1 MGTRRKIL
9 FLIESLAGGGAEKV
23 LTTLVNHIDHKK
35 YDVTICSV
43 VNTGNFRNNIPD
55 NVSYSYIIPNP
66 NSCTSLW
73 SRICY
78 TLKYKLVYK
87 WLPLSIVYRLWV
99 PKGNDTEVAW
109 VEGFATKL
117 LAHSSSNCRKI
128 AWIHCNLQ
136 DNHWTSNIYK
146 TPSEEAHCYEAF
158 KLIVGVSASVTNAIK
173 ELFGRESDTLTIYNP
188 IDSAEILNLSQQ
200 PVNGLQKNDNAIRIC
215 SIGRF
220 VSIKAF
226 DRLLR
231 ITRQLVIDG
240 HDVKLWLIGDGPLR
254 HEYERYISDN
264 NLQNQVTIWG
274 FQQNPYPY
282 LAASDIFVCSSISE
296 GYSTAVTEALI
307 LGKPVITTDCSGMS
321 ELLGANEYGLITEND
336 EEALLL
342 GIKSILNDKNLLD
355 NYSRQANKRG
365 KDFCI
370 QHLISPIEAI
380 LS

>member
-1 MGTRRKIL
+1 METRRKIL
-9 FLIESLAGGGAEKV
+9 FLIESMAGGGAEKV

-43 VNTGNFRNNIPD
+43 VNTGDFRNNIPN
-55 NVSYSYIIPNP
+55 NVTYSYIIPDP

-78 TLKYKLVYK
+78 IVKYKLVYK
-87 WLPLSIVYRLWV
+87 WLPLSVVYRLWI

-117 LAHSSSNCRKI
+117 LAHSSSNTHKI
-128 AWIHCNLQ
+128 AWVHCNLQ
-136 DNHWTSNIYK
+136 DNHWTSGIYR
-146 TPSEEAHCYEAF
+146 SSAEEAHCYEAF
-158 KLIVGVSASVTNAIK
+158 KLIVGVSTSATNAIK
-173 ELFGRESDTLTIYNP
+173 KLYGSKSDVLTIYNP
-188 IDSAEILNLSQQ
+188 IDSNEIMKLSRQ
-200 PVNGLQKNDNAIRIC
+200 PIYSPQKNDKTIRIC

-220 VSIKAF
+220 VPIKAF

-231 ITRQLVIDG
+231 ITRQLIIDG
-240 HDVKLWLIGDGPLR
+240 HDIELWLMGDGPLR
-254 HEYERYISDN
+254 HEYEQYISDN
-264 NLQNQVTIWG
+264 NLQNSVTLWG

-282 LAASDIFVCSSISE
+282 LAVSDIFVCSSISE

-307 LGKPVITTDCSGMS
+307 LGKPIITTDCSGMS
-321 ELLGANEYGLITEND
+321 ELLGANEYGLITENN
-336 EEALLL
+336 EKALLH
-342 GIKSILNDKNLLD
+342 GIKSVINDKKLLD
-355 NYSRQANKRG
+355 YYSQQASKRG

-370 QHLISPIEAI
+370 RHLISPIEAI